1 MKDLK
6 KITLDLPEYI
16 LLAAVVFYW
25 FSAGVVINY
34 VAITLVI
41 GLILQ
46 IVFKFRILG
55 IVLPS
60 VLMLLSFY
68 MLLALIS
75 EFNEFPTFNYEA
87 KKLLFVGLT
96 IFMGSM
102 LVSGLM
108 FFKYAFTR
116 SRGSAS

>member
-6 KITLDLPEYI
+6 KITLQLPEYI

-25 FSAGVVINY
+25 FSAGVVVKY

-46 IVFKFRILG
+46 IVFKFRLLG

-60 VLMLLSFY
+60 LLMLTSFY

-87 KKLLFVGLT
+87 KKLLFVG
-96 IFMGSM
+96 
-102 LVSGLM
+102 
-108 FFKYAFTR
+108 
-116 SRGSAS
+116 

>member
-108 FFKYAFTR
+108 FFKYAFLP
-116 SRGSAS
+116 SKAKA

>member
-1 MKDLK
+1 MKGLK
-6 KITLDLPEYI
+6 KISLDLPEYI

-25 FSAGVVINY
+25 FSAAIFINY
-34 VAITLVI
+34 VAIMLLI
-41 GLILQ
+41 GFILQ
-46 IVFKFRILG
+46 IVFKFRIVG

-60 VLMLLSFY
+60 LLMLTSFY

-87 KKLLFVGLT
+87 KKLLFVGLA
-96 IFMGSM
+96 IFMVSM

-108 FFKYAFTR
+108 FFKYAFLP
-116 SRGSAS
+116 SKAKA

>member
-6 KITLDLPEYI
+6 KITLQLPEYI

-25 FSAGVVINY
+25 FSAGVAVNY

-46 IVFKFRILG
+46 IVFKFRLLG

-60 VLMLLSFY
+60 LLMLTSFY

-75 EFNEFPTFNYEA
+75 EFNKFPTFNYEA
-87 KKLLFVGLT
+87 KKLLFVG
-96 IFMGSM
+96 
-102 LVSGLM
+102 
-108 FFKYAFTR
+108 
-116 SRGSAS
+116 